1 MTGTSKQIIDALLTA
16 IQNGEKPGTL
26 YDLNLHREKRTLT
39 QNAYYWAL
47 IGKTARKLR
56 ISTTELH
63 NRMLRDVSDLIAET
77 FGGKKAFLLLP
88 DTDETERKALQSETI
103 HIKPTAQT
111 KVLADG
117 LTYRTY
123 VLLKGSHDMT
133 TDEFS
138 ALVDRLIV
146 EAKEQGIETLTPREL
161 AVIRQ
166 AEKEREA
173 KKNASQYHAE
183 P

>member
-1 MTGTSKQIIDALLTA
+1 MTGTARDIIDAMLQV
-16 IQNGEKPGTL
+16 IQSDPTRLWDVTEHK
-26 YDLNLHREKRTLT
+26 EKRSLS

-47 IGKTARKLR
+47 LGKTARKLKMT
-56 ISTTELH
+56 TTELH
-63 NRMLRDVSDLIAET
+63 NRMLRDCSDLIAEC

-88 DTDETERKALQSETI
+88 DTDETEKKALQSETV

-133 TDEFS
+133 TDEMS
-138 ALVDRLIV
+138 ALLDHLIE

-161 AVIRQ
+161 EVMRQ
-166 AEKEREA
+166 AERQREER
-173 KKNASQYHAE
+173 NAQKHHDESRS
-183 P
+183 

>member
-1 MTGTSKQIIDALLTA
+1 MTGTAKQIIDWMLQALQSDPTRLWDVS
-16 IQNGEKPGTL
+16 E
-26 YDLNLHREKRTLT
+26 HREKRTLS

-47 IGKTARKLR
+47 LGKTARKLR
-56 ISTTELH
+56 MPTTELH
-63 NRMLRDVSDLIAET
+63 NRMLRDVSDLIAEC

-88 DTDETERKALQSETI
+88 DTDETEEKALRSETV

-133 TDEFS
+133 TDEMS
-138 ALVDRLIV
+138 ALLDRLIE
-146 EAKEQGIETLTPREL
+146 EAKAQGIETLTPKEL
-161 AVIRQ
+161 ATMRQ
-166 AEKEREA
+166 AERDREA
-173 KKNASQYHAE
+173 RRHAQEHNYE

>member
-1 MTGTSKQIIDALLTA
+1 MTGTAKELIDRLLEAFRADPTR
-16 IQNGEKPGTL
+16 L
-26 YDLNLHREKRTLT
+26 WDLTEHKAKRTLS

-47 IGKTARKLR
+47 LGQTARKLR
-56 ISTTELH
+56 MPTTELH

-88 DTDETERKALQSETI
+88 DTDETEEKALRSETI

-117 LTYRTY
+117 ITYRTY

-138 ALVDRLIV
+138 ALVDRLII
-146 EAKEQGIETLTPREL
+146 EAKEQGIETLPPHEL
-161 AVIRQ
+161 EAMRA
-166 AEKEREA
+166 AERTKEAR
-173 KKNASQYHAE
+173 NAQKHNS
-183 P
+183 